1 MRISDWSSDVC
12 SSDLAEL
19 IKHYGTQKQ
28 KDDYLPKLARGEYI
42 PCFGLTEPTAGS
54 DAASIKAEGRVFR
67 DADGTLKL
75 KLNFRKRYITLA
87 PIANLVTLAC
97 RVHDPENLLGKGE
110 DVGIPCVMIHEG
122 TPGRTEE
129 RRVGKE
135 CVSRG
140 RAGGG

>member
-1 MRISDWSSDVC
+1 MFFFSSRRRHTRCALVTGVQTC
-12 SSDLAEL
+12 ALP
-19 IKHYGTQKQ
+19 IFKHYGTQKQ

-97 RVHDPENLLGKGE
+97 RVHDPENILGKGE
-110 DVGIPCVMIHEG
+110 DVGI
-122 TPGRTEE
+122 TRTEE
-129 RRVGKE
+129 PT
-135 CVSRG
+135 
-140 RAGGG
+140 